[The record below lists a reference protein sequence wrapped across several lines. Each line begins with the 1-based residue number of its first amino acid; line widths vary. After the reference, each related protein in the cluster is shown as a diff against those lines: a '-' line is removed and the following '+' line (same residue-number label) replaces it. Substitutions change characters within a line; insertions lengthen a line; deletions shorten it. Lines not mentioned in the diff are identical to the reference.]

1 MFSLEAQN
9 SRNLEA
15 LSAMQYGW
23 DFSAIQLE
31 DSHQPSDITLIQSD
45 NAGYNQFRFNT
56 ALDQHLHVRP
66 GYFSFGI
73 LEPDCPSTWLGNQV
87 IPANGLII
95 FPHEEQANA
104 VSCAGFHGNG
114 MHFRED
120 YLAGLTQA
128 VFKESLQALI
138 PNTGIYALNSLQVQS
153 LRHELNK
160 WHSLIN
166 QGAAARPGI
175 MARRE
180 ESLALAILSSLKST
194 AQQAYAKESAHH
206 RVLDSALEYIHGH
219 VLENISVAELCL
231 ESGCSER
238 WLGICF
244 KKRYN
249 VTPKK
254 YIKCLRLAHVRRN
267 LIKFDSNN
275 YDSIIEVAA
284 DQGFW
289 HMGQFAADYRSIY
302 GELPSETLKECGQK
316 K

>member
-1 MFSLEAQN
+1 
-9 SRNLEA
+9 
-15 LSAMQYGW
+15 MQYGW

-31 DSHQPSDITLIQSD
+31 ESHQSSNITLIQSD
-45 NAGYNQFRFNT
+45 NVGYNQFRFNT
-56 ALDQHLHVRP
+56 TLDQHLHVRP

-73 LEPDCPSTWLGNQV
+73 LEPDCPLTWLSGQV

-104 VSCAGFHGNG
+104 VSYVGFHGNG
-114 MHFRED
+114 IHFRED
-120 YLAGLTQA
+120 YLTRLTQ
-128 VFKESLQALI
+128 VVLKESLHALI
-138 PNTGIYALNSLQVQS
+138 PYAGIYALNSLQVQS

-160 WHSLIN
+160 WHSVIN

-175 MARRE
+175 TARRE
-180 ESLALAILSSLKST
+180 ESLALAILSNLKSST
-194 AQQAYAKESAHH
+194 QQAYTKESAPN
-206 RVLDSALEYIHGH
+206 RVLNSALEYIHGH

-231 ESGCSER
+231 ETGSSER
-238 WLGICF
+238 WLGKCF
-244 KKRYN
+244 KKRYG

-254 YIKCLRLAHVRRN
+254 YIKCLRLARVRRN

-302 GELPSETLKECGQK
+302 GELPSETLKECGQEK
-316 K
+316 